1 MIDAKRKAMIF
12 LTIAFILSVV
22 TSVLVLNEVRSAQDS
37 LGERTSV
44 AVAASNIQPYSEI
57 NADMIEWVEI
67 PQADGFTSF
76 IRDLSDVQDAVTI
89 VQLKE
94 GDLLTHNIL
103 RSAADIPQD
112 HRIVW
117 LNATP
122 NVVMDQAVAAGDTV
136 DIVVTYTSEET
147 DLTTTRVFENV
158 EVIQRDQGSEE
169 TANIKISLHINDAE
183 QFIHFQN
190 TADSIRVLLAN
201 QIQQTEDIPAEESE
215 SSEQGESAEADEETP
230 DEENNNDNNEN
241 DENNDNS
248 DEENNDNNDEEK
260 DDDEDN
266 EDNED
271 EDDEG
276 EDEE

>member
-12 LTIAFILSVV
+12 LTVAFILSVV

-57 NADMIEWVEI
+57 NAEMIEWVEI

-89 VQLKE
+89 VQLQE

-122 NVVMDQAVAAGDTV
+122 NVVMDQAVVAGDTV
-136 DIVVTYTSEET
+136 DIVVTSTSEET

-201 QIQQTEDIPAEESE
+201 QIQQTEDIPPEESE
-215 SSEQGESAEADEETP
+215 SSEQLQSAEEDNETQ
-230 DEENNNDNNEN
+230 DEENSND
-241 DENNDNS
+241 
-248 DEENNDNNDEEK
+248 NNDNNDEENN
-260 DDDEDN
+260 DEDN